1 MKVVL
6 LLAVLTIIAIT
17 TAAPPKKKCG
27 ANEVWDECP
36 RCLNTCF
43 FRLSEAECGKKCK
56 PAQCVCKKGYLRDTG
71 STVDQPC
78 VLVAHCPTLNPISPE
93 LLQPIP
99 AHRN

>member
-6 LLAVLTIIAIT
+6 LLAVLTIVAIT

-56 PAQCVCKKGYLRDTG
+56 PAQCVCKKGYLRDTA
-71 STVDQPC
+71 TVEQPC
-78 VLVAHCPTLNPISPE
+78 VLVAHCPTRDPPRQE
-93 LLQPIP
+93 LFIAIP
-99 AHRN
+99 PPRK